1 MIGKKNKIQM
11 MFVTTRVKINT
22 TVSETGR
29 IYQEG
34 EGEEEEVEE
43 EEEEEREEEEEKK
56 LLVLEEKIIENK
68 SLL

>member
-11 MFVTTRVKINT
+11 MFVTTRVKIKT

-29 IYQEG
+29 IYPEG

-43 EEEEEREEEEEKK
+43 EEEEKGKK
-56 LLVLEEKIIENK
+56 KKKKKKKIAGVGGKNNIE
-68 SLL
+68 